1 MEQINEKTKIRALAM
16 KRIIFAGLLLVLVSL
31 VILFLFRQRISVLL
45 VNNVQIE
52 MLSIVEQNRFKVDGQ
67 LDVIFRNM
75 ATIADDAANEISKG
89 QSLQELDLDKRL
101 LTNEFNHAGLIDIY
115 GRGLVGPDLQLR
127 HFAGI
132 RESLQGSQ
140 KIVYMPNTALG
151 DINAVVFSVPVV
163 KDDRILGSLY
173 VTMDMTN
180 LQMLFNEQSNINPD
194 ESFIINSEGTV
205 FVRAKDQELA
215 EQIGIRLHDWQ
226 QPEAPEDMRNLYTKI
241 RQDKS

>member
-89 QSLQELDLDKRL
+89 QSLQESDLDKRL
-101 LTNEFNHAGLIDIY
+101 LTNEFN
-115 GRGLVGPDLQLR
+115 
-127 HFAGI
+127 
-132 RESLQGSQ
+132 
-140 KIVYMPNTALG
+140 
-151 DINAVVFSVPVV
+151 
-163 KDDRILGSLY
+163 
-173 VTMDMTN
+173 
-180 LQMLFNEQSNINPD
+180 
-194 ESFIINSEGTV
+194 
-205 FVRAKDQELA
+205 LA
-215 EQIGIRLHDWQ
+215 
-226 QPEAPEDMRNLYTKI
+226 
-241 RQDKS
+241 